1 MTGTTVL
8 TILLVLVLTRPAVA
22 VVRFVR
28 LPSAARRYWWPACWH
43 RFRWPWLARNC
54 QLAYIDHYHRRAG
67 LRLPFTTAVRVNLE
81 QRHKLRY
88 PVARFRADAHG
99 LAVTVKTIPNVGRA
113 EVEKAAPYLADA
125 WRCHRVQ
132 IAQLRPARLLVRGLR
147 RDPLAEPFPM
157 EAAPAGVYSAAAESR
172 SPGLRIYLGRD
183 EWGTDRWAPLANITA
198 AVVGGMPGRG
208 KTTLAHSL
216 LCQLAPS
223 RAVQF
228 AIANGQGSSDFDA
241 WRDRAYAYAG
251 DDRADAAA
259 LLEDVHAEMRH
270 RFATVLERTGHRNGW
285 RTGPT
290 VAFPLLFLVVDEAQS
305 YLDEGMVKGDRQAEA
320 HVRTCRAMLGQLV
333 RRGRSVMLF
342 TLIMAHKPTTDSVPS
357 FISANAGLRLCF
369 GVQTID
375 AAVSVLGDSI
385 RQYPTVS
392 PVTLQNPESVGVLT
406 AQLRTGADPYVR
418 VRVPEVTEEAAERRA
433 LATVRSGE
441 VLAPSPHLPLTR

>member
-1 MTGTTVL
+1 MTISTVL

-22 VVRFVR
+22 VARFVR

-54 QLAYIDHYHRRAG
+54 QLAYVDRYHRRTR
-67 LRLPFTTAVRVNLE
+67 LRMPFTTAVRVDPE
-81 QRHKLRY
+81 PRHKLRY
-88 PVARFRADAHG
+88 PVARFRADVHG

-132 IAQLRPARLLVRGLR
+132 IAQLRPGRLLVRGLR
-147 RDPLAEPFPM
+147 RDPLAEPLAM
-157 EAAPAGVYSAAAESR
+157 ADAPSGVYGNQVAREQTGR
-172 SPGLRIYLGRD
+172 LYLGRD
-183 EWGTDRWAPLANITA
+183 EWGTDRWGQLANITA
-198 AVVGGMPGRG
+198 AVVGGTPGRG

-223 RAVQF
+223 RAVQL

-241 WRDRAYAYAG
+241 WHDRAYAYAG

-259 LLEDVHAEMRH
+259 LFEDVHAEMRR
-270 RFATVLERTGHRNGW
+270 RFATVLERTGHRNAW
-285 RTGPT
+285 RVGPT
-290 VAFPLLFLVVDEAQS
+290 EAFPLLFLVVDEAQT

-375 AAVSVLGDSI
+375 AAVSVLGETI

-392 PVTLQNPESVGVLT
+392 PVTLQDPESVGVLT
-406 AQLRTGADPYVR
+406 AQLRTGTDPYVR
-418 VRVPEVTEEAAERRA
+418 LRVPEVTEEAAERRA
-433 LATVRSGE
+433 LETVPAGK
-441 VLAPSPHLPLTR
+441 VLALPPRLVG